1 MSGSRIE
8 EIQVVVDPDG
18 KVTIKVTGMEGDTC
32 LKATEALEALLGDV
46 EQRERTTTEGP
57 TEGEKNRVRP

>member
-8 EIQVVVDPDG
+8 EIQVVVDSDG

-46 EQRERTTTEGP
+46 EQRERTTTEGSG
-57 TEGEKNRVRP
+57 EGEKKRVKT

>member
-1 MSGSRIE
+1 
-8 EIQVVVDPDG
+8 VVVDSDG

-46 EQRERTTTEGP
+46 EQRERTTTEGSG
-57 TEGEKNRVRP
+57 EGEKKRVKT